1 MTGYFHIENI
11 KVETAAQIKHKKC
24 DSLRKIASLQRMA
37 GSQKI
42 FQVHTPFKSGVQDA
56 QEGKSVPEV
65 HWGLMLACIILIQG
79 ILVCMDFQAKPFL
92 RSRYISLLIESI
104 IFQYHRR
111 EKGIR

>member
-42 FQVHTPFKSGVQDA
+42 FQVHTPFKSGVQGA
-56 QEGKSVPEV
+56 QEGKSAPEV
-65 HWGLMLACIILIQG
+65 HWGLIKWFLIKINECIA
-79 ILVCMDFQAKPFL
+79 FQPSTLPPFTVMYK
-92 RSRYISLLIESI
+92 RW
-104 IFQYHRR
+104 
-111 EKGIR
+111 